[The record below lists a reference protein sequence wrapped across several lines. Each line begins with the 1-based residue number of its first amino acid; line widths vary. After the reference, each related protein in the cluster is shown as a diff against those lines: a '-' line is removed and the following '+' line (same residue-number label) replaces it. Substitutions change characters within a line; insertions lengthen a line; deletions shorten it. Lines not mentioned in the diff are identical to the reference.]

1 MAPPRFEL
9 FVSVVT
15 SLVASGVPESCYRFT
30 GPVVPFSN
38 GTRTRQQPSEGTH
51 NCTARCTHQGANMK
65 ERATVI
71 CRRDDTVL
79 FVRHRIRWALPGG
92 AVRANESPRQCAHRE
107 LEEETS
113 LVAVSSA
120 YLWQFVGFNKRHHV
134 FIVEIADSA
143 DPQPRNEVR
152 SCRWF
157 VPRDIETLLV
167 SVPTRSILELA
178 SGRRGHA
185 WQWTSQKPR
194 KAGSYDAHLP
204 WE

>member
-1 MAPPRFEL
+1 
-9 FVSVVT
+9 
-15 SLVASGVPESCYRFT
+15 
-30 GPVVPFSN
+30 
-38 GTRTRQQPSEGTH
+38 
-51 NCTARCTHQGANMK
+51 MK

-79 FVRHRIRWALPGG
+79 FVRHRIRWTLPGG
-92 AVRANESPRQCAHRE
+92 IVRANECPRQCAHRE

-134 FIVEIADSA
+134 FIVEIADGA
-143 DPQPRNEVR
+143 DPQPRNQIR
-152 SCRWF
+152 TCRWF

-167 SVPTRSILELA
+167 SVPTRPILEPV

-185 WQWTSQKPR
+185 GLWTNQRPR
-194 KAGSYDAHLP
+194 KAELHDQHLP